1 MAKLPPIAPA
11 PDHVVLKPREAA
23 YLARCSLSA
32 LYKRVQDGV
41 IPHRYEGHRLIFL
54 RQELEVYLTTLP
66 GISVE
71 AAQAQRQ
78 RLEKLR
84 DNGVSRSGETRE
96 TSGIKGTKKNSR
108 ETNVST
114 DEP

>member
-1 MAKLPPIAPA
+1 MAKLPLIAPA

-54 RQELEVYLTTLP
+54 RHELDAYLATLP
-66 GISVE
+66 GITVE

-84 DNGVSRSGETRE
+84 ENGVTRSGETRE
-96 TSGIKGTKKNSR
+96 TSGIKGTKKNAI
-108 ETNVST
+108 ETHIDA
-114 DEP
+114 DET